1 VPPVT
6 LASNSK
12 VAGAIPSVSLGMIS
26 TAVRGGGG
34 STVISILSDAVR
46 PVESVTRTLTL
57 YVSAMSNVC
66 SPPSSFSSSVIPSPK
81 SHLIL

>member
-26 TAVRGGGG
+26 TAVRGGGS
-34 STVISILSDAVR
+34 STVINMLSDTLR
-46 PVESVTRTLTL
+46 PVESMTVRSTL
-57 YVSAMSNVC
+57 YVPAMSNVC
-66 SPPSSFSSSVIPSPK
+66 SIVSSSTSISTLPSPK
-81 SHLIL
+81 SQL